1 MPAKINFKQSAL
13 TRSIHRILKIN
24 HINKLVY
31 TNVFLSIFTASVY
44 AQEEP
49 IPTYRPESKPVL
61 TSRSEAKGQPED
73 DQDEIAA
80 APSMTEQELQKVVEE
95 KKEEITQDRSVNQDN
110 LRLLEQQTDQD
121 TKSAFKPIEFEDLE
135 EYPVEQIDQSMANE
149 IYRVAEE
156 AKSEAQAFR
165 AGLNRAPETAIPEAS
180 QQELTAINQAPVNVD
195 QLMQQIQSDRAIV
208 AEINESGRTLAALDT
223 GKTTPKDAEKPNIFK
238 RALYRI
244 RPPRDMSTAE
254 TVPRITATVEG
265 APPELAANIRGKLSS
280 FTQESFE
287 DFNSALPQL
296 RSLSNQA
303 AQAVGYYNSTFRFE
317 KVSDSRVRVY
327 VQPNEPVRITEQDIE
342 ISGEGSEQPQ
352 FQVIELIPDQDVGDI
367 FHHGLYEETK
377 RRITDAASNNGYFDA
392 YWRLHDVKISQ
403 PQNTA
408 EINLRYE
415 TGDRYSLKKPVFQM
429 SDPSKPFPLDDDILQ
444 SMVPWKEGDD
454 YTSWRINTLANNLTN
469 ARYFNYTLV
478 DAVKPDPI
486 EKPLELPP
494 DIQTLLDQQQ
504 ISEQTLTQDQQRN
517 KSTSAQEVT
526 QNVVDE
532 KQFAGTQN
540 AKQAEPQTA
549 MLQSA
554 AAQHDEQETEQDHL
568 QAQARETKRI
578 PVIVTLNAD
587 KLNSLETGIGYGTD
601 TGARLR
607 SQYRRSIVN
616 KYGHSFDANLEVSE
630 IRQSIDGRY
639 SIPYKHPLNDYFN
652 IVGGYERETRDDIG
666 PDVSLLTESAVV
678 GGERVIKRPLG
689 NWQHTIGV
697 RYRLDRLTQKGNV
710 DISELPDAFKTAAS
724 EQEALLFSYETSKT
738 SSNTRL
744 NPTKA
749 FKQTYKLELGSE
761 SLLSDANMAIASAG
775 WRFIYSLGK
784 NDDHQFVGRSDLSYI
799 FTDDFDKVPYNLRF
813 FTGGDQTIRGFDYK
827 SLSPE
832 VDGYKIGGQALA
844 VGSLEYN
851 YQFKDGWRAAVFSDF
866 GNAYDKDFSNPA
878 AYSVGVGIRWKSPI
892 GPIRLDVASG
902 ISDENHPIRL
912 HFFIGPQL

>member
-1 MPAKINFKQSAL
+1 MPSKIKFKQSTL
-13 TRSIHRILKIN
+13 SHSMHLILKMQSIP
-24 HINKLVY
+24 KLICSSLL
-31 TNVFLSIFTASVY
+31 LSLCVTPCY
-44 AQEEP
+44 AQSSVE
-49 IPTYRPESKPVL
+49 TVTPE
-61 TSRSEAKGQPED
+61 A
-73 DQDEIAA
+73 
-80 APSMTEQELQKVVEE
+80 
-95 KKEEITQDRSVNQDN
+95 NQTVTDS
-110 LRLLEQQTDQD
+110 LVQQTNTNNPSDVPITDVATLVTQAQQQQD
-121 TKSAFKPIEFEDLE
+121 SLAILQQQEQFPNQIEEFKPITLDNLEDL
-135 EYPVEQIDQSMANE
+135 PVMPVDQNMANE

-156 AKSEAQAFR
+156 AKNEVQNFQN
-165 AGLNRAPETAIPEAS
+165 GTQKQPEMVVNDAS
-180 QQELTAINQAPVNVD
+180 QAELHEINQAPVNID
-195 QLMQQIQSDRAIV
+195 QLMHEIQSDSKIV
-208 AEINESGRTLAALDT
+208 VEANET
-223 GKTTPKDAEKPNIFK
+223 GKTLPELTAAVEEPPEEKGFFRRIFNK
-238 RALYRI
+238 I
-244 RPPRDMSTAE
+244 RPPRVIPME
-254 TVPRITATVEG
+254 QIPRITAEVTG
-265 APPELAANIRGKLSS
+265 APDDLAKNIKGKLST

-287 DFNSALPQL
+287 DFNAALPQL

-303 AQAVGYYNSTFRFE
+303 AQAVGYYNAEFRFE
-317 KVSDSRVRVY
+317 KLSASRVRVN
-327 VQPNEPVRITEQDIE
+327 VTPNEPVRINEQNIE
-342 ISGEGSEQPQ
+342 FTGAGAKQPQ
-352 FQVIELIPDQDVGDI
+352 FQVIRLVPDQDVGDI
-367 FHHGLYEETK
+367 FNHGLYETTK
-377 RRITDAASNNGYFDA
+377 SRIVDAASNNGYFDA
-392 YWRLHDVKISQ
+392 YWRLHDVKVSQ
-403 PQNTA
+403 PENKA
-408 EINLRYE
+408 DINLKYE
-415 TGDRYSLKKPVFQM
+415 TGERYKLGKVEFRM
-429 SDPSKPFPLDDDILQ
+429 SDPSKPLPLNMNILE
-444 SMVPWKEGDD
+444 SMAPWKEGDD
-454 YTSWRINTLANNLTN
+454 YAFWRVNVLANNLTN
-469 ARYFNYTLV
+469 SRYFNYTLV
-478 DAVKPDPI
+478 DSIKPDPI

-494 DIQTLLDQQQ
+494 DLQALVDQQNVD
-504 ISEQTLTQDQQRN
+504 IDESKLLPLEQQQLAKARQLASSS
-517 KSTSAQEVT
+517 KEVT

-532 KQFAGTQN
+532 KQFAGTESV
-540 AKQAEPQTA
+540 QAAPA
-549 MLQSA
+549 SLKA
-554 AAQHDEQETEQDHL
+554 ATVQHEEQESEQDRL
-568 QAQARETKRI
+568 QAQAREEKRI

-666 PDVSLLTESAVV
+666 PDVSLLTESAVL
-678 GGERVIKRPLG
+678 GGERVIKKPLG

-761 SLLSDANMAIASAG
+761 SLLSDANMAIATAG
-775 WRFIYSLGK
+775 WRFIYSLGE
-784 NDDHQFVGRSDLSYI
+784 NDDHQFVGRSDFSYI
-799 FTDDFDKVPYNLRF
+799 FTDEFDKVPYNLRF

-832 VDGYKIGGQALA
+832 DNGYKIGGQALA

-851 YQFKDGWRAAVFSDF
+851 YQFKEGWRAAVFSDF
-866 GNAYDKDFSNPA
+866 GNAYDKSFSNPT

-902 ISDENHPIRL
+902 ISDDNHPIRL

>member
-1 MPAKINFKQSAL
+1 MPSKIKFKQSTL
-13 TRSIHRILKIN
+13 SHSMHLILKMQGIP
-24 HINKLVY
+24 KLICSSLL
-31 TNVFLSIFTASVY
+31 LSVCVTPSFAQTSSVI
-44 AQEEP
+44 ADSSSLNQSVSD
-49 IPTYRPESKPVL
+49 ES
-61 TSRSEAKGQPED
+61 
-73 DQDEIAA
+73 
-80 APSMTEQELQKVVEE
+80 TEQSAQ
-95 KKEEITQDRSVNQDN
+95 VNQQYTAPVTDVATLVTQAQQQQDSLAILQQQEQFPNQIDELKPIALDN
-110 LRLLEQQTDQD
+110 L
-121 TKSAFKPIEFEDLE
+121 EDLPE
-135 EYPVEQIDQSMANE
+135 MPVDQSMANE

-156 AKSEAQAFR
+156 AKSEAQNFQNGTQKQTEVTVSDATQSE
-165 AGLNRAPETAIPEAS
+165 LN
-180 QQELTAINQAPVNVD
+180 QINQAPVNID
-195 QLMQQIQSDRAIV
+195 QLMQEIKSDSKIV
-208 AEINESGRTLAALDT
+208 VEANET
-223 GKTTPKDAEKPNIFK
+223 GKTLPELTPEVEEPPEQAGFFK
-238 RALYRI
+238 RILNKV
-244 RPPRDMSTAE
+244 RPPRAIPME
-254 TVPRITATVEG
+254 QVPRISAEVEG
-265 APPELAANIRGKLSS
+265 ASDELAKNIKGKLST

-287 DFNSALPQL
+287 DFNAALPQL
-296 RSLSNQA
+296 RTLSNQA
-303 AQAVGYYNSTFRFE
+303 AQAVGYYNAEFRFE
-317 KVSDSRVRVY
+317 KLSPSRVRVR
-327 VQPNEPVRITEQDIE
+327 VTPNEPVRINEQNIE
-342 ISGEGSEQPQ
+342 FTGPGEKQPQ
-352 FQVIELIPDQDVGDI
+352 FQVIRLVPDQDVGDI
-367 FHHGLYEETK
+367 FNHGLYETTK
-377 RRITDAASNNGYFDA
+377 SRIVDAASDNGYFDA
-392 YWRLHDVKISQ
+392 YWRLHDVKVSQ
-403 PQNTA
+403 PENKA
-408 EINLRYE
+408 DINLRYE
-415 TGDRYSLKKPVFQM
+415 TGERYKLDKVEFRM
-429 SDPSKPFPLDDDILQ
+429 SDPSKPLPLNQNILE
-444 SMVPWKEGDD
+444 SMAPWKEGDD
-454 YTSWRINTLANNLTN
+454 YAFWRVNVLANNLTN
-469 ARYFNYTLV
+469 SRYFNYTLV
-478 DAVKPDPI
+478 DSIKPDPI

-494 DIQTLLDQQQ
+494 DLQALVDEQNIDVDESDLL
-504 ISEQTLTQDQQRN
+504 SPEQRQLAKARQLATSN
-517 KSTSAQEVT
+517 KEVT

-532 KQFAGTQN
+532 KQFAGTQS
-540 AKQAEPQTA
+540 AKEAEPQTA
-549 MLQSA
+549 MLKSA
-554 AAQHDEQETEQDHL
+554 SVQQNEQETEQDRL

-607 SQYRRSIVN
+607 TQYRRAIVN
-616 KYGHSFDANLEVSE
+616 KYGHSFDSNLEVSE

-666 PDVSLLTESAVV
+666 PDVSLLTESAVF

-697 RYRLDRLTQKGNV
+697 RYRLDRLTQQGDV

-775 WRFIYSLGK
+775 WRFIYSLGE

-851 YQFKDGWRAAVFSDF
+851 YQFKDGWRAAIFSDF

>member
-1 MPAKINFKQSAL
+1 MPSKIKFKQSTL
-13 TRSIHRILKIN
+13 SHSMHLILKMQGIP
-24 HINKLVY
+24 KLICSSLL
-31 TNVFLSIFTASVY
+31 FSVCVTPSF
-44 AQEEP
+44 AQTSSV
-49 IPTYRPESKPVL
+49 IADSSSLNQTVSDES
-61 TSRSEAKGQPED
+61 
-73 DQDEIAA
+73 
-80 APSMTEQELQKVVEE
+80 TEQSAQ
-95 KKEEITQDRSVNQDN
+95 VNQQYTAPVTDVAI
-110 LRLLEQQTDQD
+110 LVTQAQQQQDSLAILQQQEQFPNQIDE
-121 TKSAFKPIEFEDLE
+121 FKPITLDNLEDLPE
-135 EYPVEQIDQSMANE
+135 MPVDQNMANE

-156 AKSEAQAFR
+156 AKSEAQNFQNGTQKQSEVTVSDATQSE
-165 AGLNRAPETAIPEAS
+165 LN
-180 QQELTAINQAPVNVD
+180 QINQAPVNID
-195 QLMQQIQSDRAIV
+195 QLMQEIKSDSKIV
-208 AEINESGRTLAALDT
+208 VEANET
-223 GKTTPKDAEKPNIFK
+223 GKTLPELTPEVEEPPEQAGFFK
-238 RALYRI
+238 RILNKV
-244 RPPRDMSTAE
+244 RPPRAIPME
-254 TVPRITATVEG
+254 QVPRISAEVEG
-265 APPELAANIRGKLSS
+265 ASDELAKNIKGKLST

-287 DFNSALPQL
+287 DFNAALPQL
-296 RSLSNQA
+296 RTLSNQA
-303 AQAVGYYNSTFRFE
+303 AQAVGYYNAEFRFE
-317 KVSDSRVRVY
+317 KLSPSRVRVR
-327 VQPNEPVRITEQDIE
+327 VTPNEPVRINEQNIE
-342 ISGEGSEQPQ
+342 FTGPGEKQPQ
-352 FQVIELIPDQDVGDI
+352 FQVIRLVPDQDVGDI
-367 FHHGLYEETK
+367 FNHGLYETTK
-377 RRITDAASNNGYFDA
+377 GRIVDAASDNGYFDA
-392 YWRLHDVKISQ
+392 YWRLHDVKVSQ
-403 PQNTA
+403 PENKA
-408 EINLRYE
+408 DINLRYE
-415 TGDRYSLKKPVFQM
+415 TGERYKLDKVEFRM
-429 SDPSKPFPLDDDILQ
+429 SDPSKPLPLNQNILE
-444 SMVPWKEGDD
+444 SMAPWKEGDD
-454 YTSWRINTLANNLTN
+454 YAFWRVNVLANNLTN
-469 ARYFNYTLV
+469 SRYFNYTLV
-478 DAVKPDPI
+478 DSIKPDPI

-494 DIQTLLDQQQ
+494 DLQALVDEQNIDVDESDLL
-504 ISEQTLTQDQQRN
+504 SPEQRQLAKARQLATSN
-517 KSTSAQEVT
+517 KEVT

-532 KQFAGTQN
+532 KQFAGTQS
-540 AKQAEPQTA
+540 AKEAEPQTA
-549 MLQSA
+549 MLKSA
-554 AAQHDEQETEQDHL
+554 SVQQNEQETEQDRL

-607 SQYRRSIVN
+607 TQYRRAIVN
-616 KYGHSFDANLEVSE
+616 KYGHSFDSNLEVSE

-666 PDVSLLTESAVV
+666 PDVSLLTESAVF

-697 RYRLDRLTQKGNV
+697 RYRLDRLTQQGDV

-749 FKQTYKLELGSE
+749 FKQTYKIELGSE

-775 WRFIYSLGK
+775 WRFIYSLGE

-851 YQFKDGWRAAVFSDF
+851 YQFKDGWRAAIFSDF

>member
-1 MPAKINFKQSAL
+1 MPSKIKFKQSTL
-13 TRSIHRILKIN
+13 SHSMHLILKMQGIP
-24 HINKLVY
+24 KLICSSLL
-31 TNVFLSIFTASVY
+31 LSVCVTPSFAQTSSVI
-44 AQEEP
+44 ADSSSLNQ
-49 IPTYRPESKPVL
+49 TVSDES
-61 TSRSEAKGQPED
+61 
-73 DQDEIAA
+73 
-80 APSMTEQELQKVVEE
+80 TEQSAQ
-95 KKEEITQDRSVNQDN
+95 VNQQYTAPVTDVAT
-110 LRLLEQQTDQD
+110 LVTQAQQQQDSLAILQQQEQFPNQIDE
-121 TKSAFKPIEFEDLE
+121 FKPIALDNLEDLPE
-135 EYPVEQIDQSMANE
+135 MPVDQNMANE

-156 AKSEAQAFR
+156 AKSEAQNFQNGTQKQSDVTVSDATQSE
-165 AGLNRAPETAIPEAS
+165 LN
-180 QQELTAINQAPVNVD
+180 QINQAPVNID
-195 QLMQQIQSDRAIV
+195 QLMQEIKSDSKIV
-208 AEINESGRTLAALDT
+208 VEANET
-223 GKTTPKDAEKPNIFK
+223 GKTLPELTPEVEEPPEQAGFFK
-238 RALYRI
+238 RILNKV
-244 RPPRDMSTAE
+244 RPPRAIPME
-254 TVPRITATVEG
+254 QVPRISAEVEG
-265 APPELAANIRGKLSS
+265 ASDELAKNIKGKLST

-287 DFNSALPQL
+287 DFNAALPQL
-296 RSLSNQA
+296 RTLSNQA
-303 AQAVGYYNSTFRFE
+303 AQAVGYYNAEFRFE
-317 KVSDSRVRVY
+317 KLSPSRVRVR
-327 VQPNEPVRITEQDIE
+327 VTPNEPVRINEQNIE
-342 ISGEGSEQPQ
+342 FTGPGEKQPQ
-352 FQVIELIPDQDVGDI
+352 FQVIRLVPDQDVGDI
-367 FHHGLYEETK
+367 FNHGLYETTK
-377 RRITDAASNNGYFDA
+377 GRIVDAASDNGYFDA
-392 YWRLHDVKISQ
+392 YWRLHDVKVSQ
-403 PQNTA
+403 PENKA
-408 EINLRYE
+408 DINLRYE
-415 TGDRYSLKKPVFQM
+415 TGERYKLDKVEFRM
-429 SDPSKPFPLDDDILQ
+429 SDPSKPLPLNQNILE
-444 SMVPWKEGDD
+444 SMAPWKEGDD
-454 YTSWRINTLANNLTN
+454 YAFWRVNVLANNLTN
-469 ARYFNYTLV
+469 SRYFNYTLV
-478 DAVKPDPI
+478 DSIKPDPI

-494 DIQTLLDQQQ
+494 DLQALVDEQNIDVDESDLL
-504 ISEQTLTQDQQRN
+504 SPEQRQLAKARQLATSN
-517 KSTSAQEVT
+517 KEVT

-532 KQFAGTQN
+532 KQFAGTQS
-540 AKQAEPQTA
+540 AKEAEPQTA
-549 MLQSA
+549 MLKSA
-554 AAQHDEQETEQDHL
+554 SVQQNEQETEQDRL

-607 SQYRRSIVN
+607 TQYRRAIVN
-616 KYGHSFDANLEVSE
+616 KYGHSFDSNLEVSE

-697 RYRLDRLTQKGNV
+697 RYRLDRLTQQGDV

-775 WRFIYSLGK
+775 WRFIYSLGE

-851 YQFKDGWRAAVFSDF
+851 YQFKDGWRAAIFSDF

>member
-1 MPAKINFKQSAL
+1 MPSKIKFKQSTL
-13 TRSIHRILKIN
+13 SHSMHLILKMQGIP
-24 HINKLVY
+24 KLICSSLL
-31 TNVFLSIFTASVY
+31 LSVCVTPSFAQTSSVV
-44 AQEEP
+44 ADSSSLNQ
-49 IPTYRPESKPVL
+49 TVSDES
-61 TSRSEAKGQPED
+61 
-73 DQDEIAA
+73 
-80 APSMTEQELQKVVEE
+80 TEQSAQ
-95 KKEEITQDRSVNQDN
+95 VNQQYTAPVTDVAT
-110 LRLLEQQTDQD
+110 LVTQAQQQQDSLAILQQQEQFPNQIDE
-121 TKSAFKPIEFEDLE
+121 FKPIALDNLEDLPE
-135 EYPVEQIDQSMANE
+135 MPVDQNMANE

-156 AKSEAQAFR
+156 AKSEAQNFQNGTQKQSEVTVSDATQSE
-165 AGLNRAPETAIPEAS
+165 LN
-180 QQELTAINQAPVNVD
+180 QINQAPVNID
-195 QLMQQIQSDRAIV
+195 QLMQEIKSDSKIV
-208 AEINESGRTLAALDT
+208 VEANET
-223 GKTTPKDAEKPNIFK
+223 GKTLPELTPEVEEPPEQAGFFK
-238 RALYRI
+238 RILNKV
-244 RPPRDMSTAE
+244 RPPRAIPME
-254 TVPRITATVEG
+254 QVPRISAEVEG
-265 APPELAANIRGKLSS
+265 ASDELAKNIKGKLST

-287 DFNSALPQL
+287 DFNAALPQL
-296 RSLSNQA
+296 RTLSNQA
-303 AQAVGYYNSTFRFE
+303 AQAVGYYNAEFRFE
-317 KVSDSRVRVY
+317 KLSPSRVRVR
-327 VQPNEPVRITEQDIE
+327 VTPNEPVRINEQNIE
-342 ISGEGSEQPQ
+342 FTGPGEKQPQ
-352 FQVIELIPDQDVGDI
+352 FQVIRLVPDQDVGDI
-367 FHHGLYEETK
+367 FNHGLYETTK
-377 RRITDAASNNGYFDA
+377 GRIVDAASDNGYFDA
-392 YWRLHDVKISQ
+392 YWRLHDVKVSQ
-403 PQNTA
+403 PENKA
-408 EINLRYE
+408 DINLRYE
-415 TGDRYSLKKPVFQM
+415 TGERYKLDKVEFRM
-429 SDPSKPFPLDDDILQ
+429 SDPSKPLPLNQNILE
-444 SMVPWKEGDD
+444 SMAPWKEGDD
-454 YTSWRINTLANNLTN
+454 YAFWRVNVLANNLTN
-469 ARYFNYTLV
+469 SRYFNYTLV
-478 DAVKPDPI
+478 DSIKPDPI

-494 DIQTLLDQQQ
+494 DLQALVDEQNIDVDESDLL
-504 ISEQTLTQDQQRN
+504 SPEQRQLAKARQLATSN
-517 KSTSAQEVT
+517 KEVT

-532 KQFAGTQN
+532 KQFAGTQS
-540 AKQAEPQTA
+540 AKEAEPQTA
-549 MLQSA
+549 MLKSA
-554 AAQHDEQETEQDHL
+554 SVQQNEQETEQDRL

-607 SQYRRSIVN
+607 TQYRRAIVN
-616 KYGHSFDANLEVSE
+616 KYGHSFDSNLEVSE

-666 PDVSLLTESAVV
+666 PDVSLLTESAVF

-697 RYRLDRLTQKGNV
+697 RYRLDRLTQQGDV

-775 WRFIYSLGK
+775 WRFIYSLGE

-851 YQFKDGWRAAVFSDF
+851 YQFKDGWRAAIFSDF

>member
-1 MPAKINFKQSAL
+1 MPSKIKFKQSTL
-13 TRSIHRILKIN
+13 SHSMHLILKMQGIP
-24 HINKLVY
+24 KLICSSLL
-31 TNVFLSIFTASVY
+31 LSVCVTPSFAQTSSVV
-44 AQEEP
+44 ADSSSLNQ
-49 IPTYRPESKPVL
+49 TVSDES
-61 TSRSEAKGQPED
+61 
-73 DQDEIAA
+73 
-80 APSMTEQELQKVVEE
+80 TEQSAQ
-95 KKEEITQDRSVNQDN
+95 VNQQYTAPVTDVAT
-110 LRLLEQQTDQD
+110 LVTQAQQQQDSLAILQQQEQFPNQIDE
-121 TKSAFKPIEFEDLE
+121 FKPIALDNLEDLPE
-135 EYPVEQIDQSMANE
+135 MPVDQNMANE

-156 AKSEAQAFR
+156 AKSEAQNFQNGTQKQSEVTVSDATQSE
-165 AGLNRAPETAIPEAS
+165 LN
-180 QQELTAINQAPVNVD
+180 QINQAPVNID
-195 QLMQQIQSDRAIV
+195 QLMQEIKSDSKIV
-208 AEINESGRTLAALDT
+208 VEANET
-223 GKTTPKDAEKPNIFK
+223 GKTLPELTPEVEEPPEQAGFFK
-238 RALYRI
+238 RILNKV
-244 RPPRDMSTAE
+244 RPPRAIPME
-254 TVPRITATVEG
+254 QVPRISAEVEG
-265 APPELAANIRGKLSS
+265 ASDELAKNIKGKLST

-287 DFNSALPQL
+287 DFNAALPQL
-296 RSLSNQA
+296 RTLSNQA
-303 AQAVGYYNSTFRFE
+303 AQAVGYYNAEFRFE
-317 KVSDSRVRVY
+317 KLSPSRVRVR
-327 VQPNEPVRITEQDIE
+327 VTPNEPVRINEQNIE
-342 ISGEGSEQPQ
+342 FTGPGEKQPQ
-352 FQVIELIPDQDVGDI
+352 FQVIRLVPDQDVGDI
-367 FHHGLYEETK
+367 FNHGLYETTK
-377 RRITDAASNNGYFDA
+377 GRIVDAASDNGYFDA
-392 YWRLHDVKISQ
+392 YWRLHDVKVSQ
-403 PQNTA
+403 PENKA
-408 EINLRYE
+408 DINLRYE
-415 TGDRYSLKKPVFQM
+415 TGERYKLDKVEFRM
-429 SDPSKPFPLDDDILQ
+429 SDPSKPLPLNQNILE
-444 SMVPWKEGDD
+444 SMAPWKEGDD
-454 YTSWRINTLANNLTN
+454 YAFWRVNVLANNLTN
-469 ARYFNYTLV
+469 SRYFNYTLV
-478 DAVKPDPI
+478 DSIKPDPI

-494 DIQTLLDQQQ
+494 DLQALVDEQNIDVDESDLL
-504 ISEQTLTQDQQRN
+504 SPEQRQLAKARQLATSN
-517 KSTSAQEVT
+517 KEVT

-532 KQFAGTQN
+532 KQFAGTQS
-540 AKQAEPQTA
+540 AKEAEPQTA
-549 MLQSA
+549 ILKSA
-554 AAQHDEQETEQDHL
+554 SVQKNEQETEQDRL

-607 SQYRRSIVN
+607 TQYRRAIVN
-616 KYGHSFDANLEVSE
+616 KYGHSFDSNLEVSE

-666 PDVSLLTESAVV
+666 PDVSLLTESAVF

-697 RYRLDRLTQKGNV
+697 RYRLDRLTQQGDV

-775 WRFIYSLGK
+775 WRFIYSLGE

-851 YQFKDGWRAAVFSDF
+851 YQFKDGWRAAIFSDF

>member
-1 MPAKINFKQSAL
+1 MPSKIKFKQSTL
-13 TRSIHRILKIN
+13 SHSMHLILKMQGIP
-24 HINKLVY
+24 KLICSSLL
-31 TNVFLSIFTASVY
+31 LSVCVTPSFAQTSSVVTDSSSLN
-44 AQEEP
+44 Q
-49 IPTYRPESKPVL
+49 TVSDES
-61 TSRSEAKGQPED
+61 
-73 DQDEIAA
+73 
-80 APSMTEQELQKVVEE
+80 TEQSAQ
-95 KKEEITQDRSVNQDN
+95 VNQQYTAPVTDVAT
-110 LRLLEQQTDQD
+110 LVTQAQQQQDSLAILQQQEQFPNQIDE
-121 TKSAFKPIEFEDLE
+121 FKPITLDNLEDLPE
-135 EYPVEQIDQSMANE
+135 MPVDQNMANE

-156 AKSEAQAFR
+156 AKSEAQNFQNGTQKQSEVTVSDATQSE
-165 AGLNRAPETAIPEAS
+165 LN
-180 QQELTAINQAPVNVD
+180 QINQAPVNID
-195 QLMQQIQSDRAIV
+195 QLMQEIKSDSKIV
-208 AEINESGRTLAALDT
+208 VEANET
-223 GKTTPKDAEKPNIFK
+223 GKTLPELTPEVEEPPEQAGFFK
-238 RALYRI
+238 RILNKV
-244 RPPRDMSTAE
+244 RPPRAIPME
-254 TVPRITATVEG
+254 QVPRISAEVEG
-265 APPELAANIRGKLSS
+265 ASDELAKNIKGKLST

-287 DFNSALPQL
+287 DFNAALPQL
-296 RSLSNQA
+296 RTLSNQA
-303 AQAVGYYNSTFRFE
+303 AQAVGYYNAEFRFE
-317 KVSDSRVRVY
+317 KLSPSRVRVR
-327 VQPNEPVRITEQDIE
+327 VTPNEPVRINEQNIE
-342 ISGEGSEQPQ
+342 FTGPGEKQPQ
-352 FQVIELIPDQDVGDI
+352 FQVIRLVPDQDVGDI
-367 FHHGLYEETK
+367 FNHGLYETTK
-377 RRITDAASNNGYFDA
+377 GRIVDAASDNGYFDA
-392 YWRLHDVKISQ
+392 YWRLHDVKVSQ
-403 PQNTA
+403 PENKA
-408 EINLRYE
+408 DINLRYE
-415 TGDRYSLKKPVFQM
+415 TGERYKLDKVEFRM
-429 SDPSKPFPLDDDILQ
+429 SDPSKPLPLNQNILE
-444 SMVPWKEGDD
+444 SMAPWKEGDD
-454 YTSWRINTLANNLTN
+454 YAFWRVNVLANNLTN
-469 ARYFNYTLV
+469 SRYFNYTLV
-478 DAVKPDPI
+478 DSIKPDPI

-494 DIQTLLDQQQ
+494 DLQALVDEQNIDVDESDLL
-504 ISEQTLTQDQQRN
+504 SPEQRQLAKARQLATSN
-517 KSTSAQEVT
+517 KEVT

-532 KQFAGTQN
+532 KQFAGTQS
-540 AKQAEPQTA
+540 AKEAEPQTA
-549 MLQSA
+549 MLKSA
-554 AAQHDEQETEQDHL
+554 SVQQNEQETEQDRL
-568 QAQARETKRI
+568 QTQARETKRI

-607 SQYRRSIVN
+607 TQYRRAIVN
-616 KYGHSFDANLEVSE
+616 KYGHSFDSNLEVSE

-666 PDVSLLTESAVV
+666 PDVSLLTESAVF

-697 RYRLDRLTQKGNV
+697 RYRLDRLTQQGDV

-775 WRFIYSLGK
+775 WRFIYSLGE

-851 YQFKDGWRAAVFSDF
+851 YQFKDGWRAAIFSDF